1 MIDIR
6 KENFNIDKILKDIKF
21 FLFEPESMTENKTI
35 SDIRIENS
43 NTGKKLKDIKLF
55 LFEPGNEDYY
65 EPIRISSVF
74 NKNYIEYESNADKD
88 YQLNEYLDKIRPYL
102 NNMINDLKTQD

>member
-21 FLFEPESMTENKTI
+21 FLFEPELMTENKTI
-35 SDIRIENS
+35 SDIRKKNY
-43 NTGKKLKDIKLF
+43 NTWKILKEIKLF

-74 NKNYIEYESNADKD
+74 NKNYVEYKSIADKD
-88 YQLNEYLDKIRPYL
+88 YQLKNILIRLDHI
-102 NNMINDLKTQD
+102 